1 MQVEDIQM
9 LFDYGYQT
17 NARLLDT
24 AAQLTPAQFTQPV
37 FKIGS
42 VHRTL
47 VHQMSAEWVWRS
59 RLQEGVSPTAQL
71 NPADFPSLDAIRAR
85 WGAEEAAMR
94 AYLTGLRDEDLA
106 RTVHYKTTTGK
117 PSSDTVGPL
126 LLHIVNHGTQHR
138 SEVAAMLTELGHS
151 PGDLDLL
158 LYLRQ
163 RAPSA

>member
-1 MQVEDIQM
+1 MHIEDIRL
-9 LFDYGYQT
+9 LFDYGYQA
-17 NARLLDT
+17 NARVLDT
-24 AAQLTPAQFTQPV
+24 AAQLTPDQFTQPV

-59 RLQEGVSPTAQL
+59 RLQEGVSPTAPL
-71 NPADFPSLDAIRAR
+71 NAAAFPSLDALRAR
-85 WGAEEAAMR
+85 WATEEAAMR
-94 AYLTGLRDEDLA
+94 GYLAGLGDEDLDRA
-106 RTVHYKTTTGK
+106 VHYTTTTGK
-117 PSSDTVGPL
+117 PWSDTLGPL

-138 SEVAAMLTELGHS
+138 SEVAAILTELGHS

-163 RAPSA
+163 RQG

>member
-59 RLQEGVSPTAQL
+59 RLQEGVSPTAHL
-71 NPADFPSLDAIRAR
+71 DPADFPSLEAIRAWWR
-85 WGAEEAAMR
+85 TEETAMR
-94 AYLTGLRDEDLA
+94 DWLAGVRDEDLS
-106 RTVHYKTTTGK
+106 RTVHYKTLAGT
-117 PSSDTVGPL
+117 PSSDTLGPL
-126 LLHIVNHGTQHR
+126 LLHVFNHGTQHR

-158 LYLRQ
+158 LYLRRRQ
-163 RAPSA
+163 TG